1 MARMKTG
8 RLTKMTTPPEKYTV
22 TSKRET
28 VKPRELTAKEAKYNA
43 DVEAGERYK
52 SEQASYEKKSKAYN
66 EDKKMTAGR
75 RLYSEFGG
83 GAVDLSPEGL
93 KRYNIRENER
103 TGLNATRIQR
113 PKDSGSE
120 DEYLS
125 RLEKKG
131 GFIGHVDYEK
141 PVAPKK
147 PSTPNERDMPMGRL
161 PMNKITGVK
170 STTKLAKGKPT
181 KVTEKAAFVNPP
193 KPRSYKSEKSS
204 LRNDHRLLGVDYT
217 AKVRTNLN
225 TGRRKLYVENVQLAR
240 KSAPKGYNKEEKRF
254 KAYVGKTATDDSFEG
269 MLSKDIKKYRQE
281 AKSIRADYRKQP
293 DSDVKSMGKAAMT
306 SEIRQSRKAQAFA
319 KDAEKGKTKFFTDK
333 NYKGPIVRDYREST
347 QNAANRNTMDA
358 KLKSIGAKESK
369 RLSELEASKK
379 GGFQYNNFS
388 QQ

>member
-1 MARMKTG
+1 
-8 RLTKMTTPPEKYTV
+8 MTTPPEKYTV

-28 VKPRELTAKEAKYNA
+28 VKPRELTAKEAKYNS

-170 STTKLAKGKPT
+170 STTKGNFKKKDISAP
-181 KVTEKAAFVNPP
+181 EKAAFANPP
-193 KPRSYKSEKSS
+193 KPRSYKSERST

-225 TGRRKLYVENVQLAR
+225 TGRKKLYVEDVKLAR
-240 KSAPKGYNKEEKRF
+240 KIAPKGYNKEEKRF
-254 KAYVGKTATDDSFEG
+254 KAFAGTTATGDRLSS
-269 MLSKDIKKYRQE
+269 MSSKDIKKYKQE
-281 AKSIRADYRKQP
+281 AKSIRAEYRKQP

-319 KDAEKGKTKFFTDK
+319 KAAEKGKNKFFTDK
-333 NYKGPIVRDYREST
+333 NYKGPIVRDYRESKD
-347 QNAANRNTMDA
+347 NAVIRDNMDA
-358 KLKSIGAKESK
+358 KLKAIGAKESK

>member
-8 RLTKMTTPPEKYTV
+8 RLTTMTTPPEKYTV

-66 EDKKMTAGR
+66 KDKAETAGR
-75 RLYSEFGG
+75 RLYSEFEGG
-83 GAVDLSPEGL
+83 PVELSPEGL

-120 DEYLS
+120 AEYLS
-125 RLEKKG
+125 RLEKQG

-181 KVTEKAAFVNPP
+181 KVTEKADFVNPAKNVKMGKNVSMNP
-193 KPRSYKSEKSS
+193 LAGGATSKGAGKRYVRQVVESIGKTGDNNRGYK
-204 LRNDHRLLGVDYT
+204 
-217 AKVRTNLN
+217 
-225 TGRRKLYVENVQLAR
+225 
-240 KSAPKGYNKEEKRF
+240 KEEKRF

-269 MLSKDIKKYRQE
+269 MLSKDIKNYVKE
-281 AKSIRADYRKQP
+281 AKSIRADYRKQA

-306 SEIRQSRKAQAFA
+306 SEIRQGRKAARFA
-319 KDAEKGKTKFFTDK
+319 ESAEKGKTKFFTDK
-333 NYKGPIVRDYREST
+333 RYGGPIVRDYREST

>member
-66 EDKKMTAGR
+66 EDKKMTAGKR
-75 RLYSEFGG
+75 SNLFFGES
-83 GAVDLSPEGL
+83 GAVELSPEGL
-93 KRYNIRENER
+93 KRYNISENER
-103 TGLNATRIQR
+103 TGLNATRIVR

-120 DEYLS
+120 AEFLS
-125 RLEKKG
+125 KIEKQG
-131 GFIGHVDYEK
+131 GYVGHVDYEK

-170 STTKLAKGKPT
+170 SNAKLAKGKPT
-181 KVTEKAAFVNPP
+181 KVVEREAFVNPSKNVKMGKNVSMNP
-193 KPRSYKSEKSS
+193 LAQGATSKGAGKRY
-204 LRNDHRLLGVDYT
+204 
-217 AKVRTNLN
+217 VRQVVESIGK
-225 TGRRKLYVENVQLAR
+225 TGDNNR
-240 KSAPKGYNKEEKRF
+240 GYRKEEKGF
-254 KAYVGKTATDDSFEG
+254 KAYVGKTATDGSFEG
-269 MLSKDIKKYRQE
+269 MLSGDIKKYRQE
-281 AKSIRADYRKQP
+281 AKSIRADYRKQA

-319 KDAEKGKTKFFTDK
+319 KAAEKGKTKFFTDK
-333 NYKGPIVRDYREST
+333 KYGGNIKKNYRESKD
-347 QNAANRNTMDA
+347 NAVIRDNMDA
-358 KLKSIGAKESK
+358 KLKAIGAKESK

-379 GGFQYNNFS
+379 GGFQYNNFG